1 VEHARENLE
10 KLKKE
15 NLELLNHKNAML
27 DQMKQLHQIDEQLT
41 GQKNNTIKE
50 LQDTQDDLQ
59 LEKKA
64 LEATIERKNLLTQ
77 LL

>member
-1 VEHARENLE
+1 
-10 KLKKE
+10 
-15 NLELLNHKNAML
+15 
-27 DQMKQLHQIDEQLT
+27 MKQLHQIDEQLT

-64 LEATIERKNLLTQ
+64 LEATIERKNLLTR

>member
-1 VEHARENLE
+1 VEQARENLE

-15 NLELLNHKNAML
+15 NLELLNQKNAML

-50 LQDTQDDLQ
+50 LQETQDDLQ
-59 LEKKA
+59 LEKKT
-64 LEATIERKNLLTQ
+64 LEVTIERKNLLTQ